1 MFTSAVTVLA
11 LALAAPFAATTG
23 AAAGSNTAPLAPSGE
38 VRWLS
43 TDVAVVDDA
52 LVLANSPARVR
63 VGNVIVN
70 PTNAPVP
77 VSSGSTGS
85 TVARLQHRL
94 RDLGVYRG
102 EIDGDYGPQTRAAVV
117 AVHKLLGT
125 ERGGDWLAEDWAMSA
140 GLDHAAIL
148 ERNPHESDRIE
159 VDIERQVMFVIRD
172 ADVAAIV
179 PVSTGNGETYWSQN
193 GGGGGGGYVRA
204 TTPRGDYRIF
214 KHVNG
219 WRTNY
224 LGGLYK
230 PWYFTPYYAVHG
242 SSSVPS
248 YPASHGCVRVPT
260 WESNY
265 MDDYLDIGLPV
276 HIWDA

>member
-1 MFTSAVTVLA
+1 MFTSTVGMLA
-11 LALAAPFAATTG
+11 LTVAATFATISG
-23 AAAGSNTAPLAPSGE
+23 TAVGTNASPAPVTDE
-38 VRWLS
+38 VRWLAPG
-43 TDVAVVDDA
+43 VAVVGDA
-52 LVLANSPARVR
+52 LVLADQPARVR
-63 VGNVIVN
+63 VGDVVVN
-70 PTNAPVP
+70 PANAPVP
-77 VSSGSTGS
+77 VDAGSTGS
-85 TVARLQHRL
+85 TVVRLQRRL
-94 RDLGVYRG
+94 RELGVYRG

-125 ERGGDWLAEDWAMSA
+125 ERGDDWLAEDWELSA
-140 GLDHAAIL
+140 DLDHTDIL
-148 ERNPHESDRIE
+148 ERNPVETDRVE
-159 VDIERQVMFVIRD
+159 VDIERQVMFVIREG
-172 ADVAAIV
+172 DVAAIV
-179 PVSTGNGETYWSQN
+179 PVSTGNGETYWSEN
-193 GGGGGGGYVRA
+193 GGGGAGGYVRA

-224 LGGLYK
+224 LGRLYK

-242 SSSVPS
+242 SSSVPA

-265 MDDYLDIGLPV
+265 LDDYLDIGLPV

>member
-1 MFTSAVTVLA
+1 MFTSMVTVVVLA
-11 LALAAPFAATTG
+11 LAGSFATNTG
-23 AAAGSNTAPLAPSGE
+23 AAAGSNTAPVPSVSE

-43 TDVAVVDDA
+43 SDVAVVGGA
-52 LVLANSPARVR
+52 LVLANQPARVR
-63 VGNVIVN
+63 VGNVLVN
-70 PTNAPVP
+70 PAHAPVP
-77 VSSGSTGS
+77 VSPDSNGSA
-85 TVARLQHRL
+85 VARLQHRL

-102 EIDGDYGPQTRAAVV
+102 EIDGDFGPQTGAAVV
-117 AVHKLLGT
+117 AVHKVLGT
-125 ERGGDWLAEDWAMSA
+125 ERSNTWLAEDWDLSA
-140 GLDHAAIL
+140 TLDHSEIL
-148 ERNPHESDRIE
+148 ERNPVETDRVE

-172 ADVAAIV
+172 AAVAAIV
-179 PVSTGNGETYWSQN
+179 PVSTGNGETYWSAN
-193 GGGGGGGYVRA
+193 GGGGAGGYVRA

-224 LGGLYK
+224 LGRLYK

-265 MDDYLDIGLPV
+265 MDDYLDVGLPV